1 MERWAGKVAIV
12 TGASTGIGAAISKSL
27 VDNDVKV
34 VGLARRMEMLQ
45 EVAGRLKKGMFHP
58 IVCDVRKEE
67 DILKAFE
74 WTKKKFGGADILVNN
89 AGVVSQTSIIDTPT
103 EEYRRVIDIN
113 VIAPAI
119 CAREFAQSIK
129 ERNSV
134 GHIINISS
142 VAGRYA
148 ECIKIPMGMYCPSKY
163 ALNAL
168 TTELRHEIIHNKLN
182 IKITTISPGAVLT
195 DMLKNVVKSE
205 AILNIVPSL
214 KDTDIADGVIYTL
227 KTPLGAEVHDIMI
240 MPQNAMLN
248 FDSNILQ

>member
-12 TGASTGIGAAISKSL
+12 TGASTGIGAAIARSL

-34 VGLARRMEMLQ
+34 VGLARRMEKLQ
-45 EVAGRLKKGMFHP
+45 EVAGGLKKGMFHS

-89 AGVVSQTSIIDTPT
+89 AGVATQTSIIDTPT
-103 EEYRRVIDIN
+103 EEYRKIIDIN

-119 CAREFAQSIK
+119 CAREFIQSIK
-129 ERNSV
+129 ERNGA

-142 VAGRYA
+142 LAGRHA
-148 ECIKIPMGMYCPSKY
+148 ECVKIPMGMYCASKY

-168 TTELRHEIIHNKLN
+168 TTELRHEIIYNKLN
-182 IKITTISPGAVLT
+182 IKITIVSPGAVLT
-195 DMLKNVVKSE
+195 DMLKDIVKSD
-205 AILNIVPSL
+205 AILNNLPAL
-214 KDTDIADGVIYTL
+214 KETDIADGVIYTL
-227 KTPLGAEVHDIMI
+227 KTPQGAEVHDMLI
-240 MPQNAMLN
+240 MPQNTLLN
-248 FDSNILQ
+248 FDSNVLP